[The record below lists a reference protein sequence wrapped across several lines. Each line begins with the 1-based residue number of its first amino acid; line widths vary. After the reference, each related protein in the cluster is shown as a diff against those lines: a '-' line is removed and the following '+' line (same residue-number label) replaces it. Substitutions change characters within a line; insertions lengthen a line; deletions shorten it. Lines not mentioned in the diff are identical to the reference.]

1 MVQLGTIRG
10 RATITASDNEL
21 GKVGYSISVFR
32 PRFVTEGHGYIMGPS
47 EALQTAMQAGG
58 VVLTLEDGETVSVIV
73 THVSMQEDRA
83 DIMVSGP
90 VPGF

>member
-10 RATITASDNEL
+10 RAAIAASDNEL
-21 GKVGYSISVFR
+21 GEVGYSITVFR
-32 PRFVTEGHGYIMGPS
+32 PRFVTEAHGYITGPS
-47 EALQTAMQAGG
+47 KVLQTAMQAGG
-58 VVLTLEDGETVSVIV
+58 AVLTLEGGQTVSVIV
-73 THVSMQEDRA
+73 THFSMQEGRA